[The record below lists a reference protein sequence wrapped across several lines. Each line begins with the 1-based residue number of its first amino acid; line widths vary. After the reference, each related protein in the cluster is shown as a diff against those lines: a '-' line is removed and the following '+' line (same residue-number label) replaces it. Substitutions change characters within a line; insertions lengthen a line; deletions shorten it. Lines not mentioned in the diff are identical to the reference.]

1 MIYLHKILPLLI
13 SPLAISLFLI
23 LIGIYS
29 RRHRY
34 SLMAVFILVISALP
48 ITDKI
53 LTAYLEKDQN
63 FIAIK
68 DAPTADAIIVLSGM
82 SSRTTIKGDTLI
94 EFNSAVDRYFAGV
107 ALMKADKAPLLI
119 FTRGLVPWEKGVPE
133 GEFLAAQ
140 AMVDGIAENRIQL
153 TETVENTAAEAK
165 AVKQMM
171 TSEDAR
177 IILVT
182 SAFHMPRAKRLFS
195 AAGVEVIP
203 YPVDFRANDRR
214 TTILDFLPSANAL
227 GGTSRAIRE
236 MIGRGWYALRY

>member
-1 MIYLHKILPLLI
+1 M
-13 SPLAISLFLI
+13 
-23 LIGIYS
+23 
-29 RRHRY
+29 
-34 SLMAVFILVISALP
+34 
-48 ITDKI
+48 
-53 LTAYLEKDQN
+53 
-63 FIAIK
+63 
-68 DAPTADAIIVLSGM
+68 
-82 SSRTTIKGDTLI
+82 
-94 EFNSAVDRYFAGV
+94 
-107 ALMKADKAPLLI
+107 
-119 FTRGLVPWEKGVPE
+119 PE

-227 GGTSRAIRE
+227 GGTSHTIRE
-236 MIGRGWYALRY
+236 MIGHGWYALRY

>member
-63 FIAIK
+63 FFAIK

-82 SSRTTIKGDTLI
+82 SSRTTIKGDILI

-182 SAFHMPRAKRLFS
+182 
-195 AAGVEVIP
+195 
-203 YPVDFRANDRR
+203 
-214 TTILDFLPSANAL
+214 
-227 GGTSRAIRE
+227 
-236 MIGRGWYALRY
+236 